1 MRLEQRNS
9 YQRDFSGEV
18 KEVIQE
24 KGHVWLVLNQSLFYP
39 TSGGQ
44 PHDTGTLGE
53 ERVINVEGG
62 DEVRHLVQGGHFR
75 VGQQVH
81 GVLDWPRRYRH
92 MQRHTG
98 QHLVSQAFVRVD
110 PSFET
115 KSVSLGAP
123 VCTVDF
129 AGSPDDGAQVEAE
142 RLVNEVVY
150 ENLEIHTSEV
160 DEHEVGRYPLRR
172 PPKVSGR
179 IRLVAMGDW
188 EISACGGTHLRR
200 TAEAGPIK
208 LLKSERIKGGLTRVY
223 FVCGLEALEDYSLKH
238 ALMRDLALTFSTQV
252 ETVPERVVALQRD
265 LTAMKREVNE
275 LQTKLATVLSEALLA
290 RANTGQHGRVV
301 SYALNSDEG
310 ALLKPLAAALTEQED
325 VTALLGV
332 VQNERAQLLFA
343 RGDAV
348 TLNMADLIKEVLPL
362 LGGRGGGKPE
372 LAQGSGGEFER
383 LAEALEHAANLAL

>member
-1 MRLEQRNS
+1 M
-9 YQRDFSGEV
+9 
-18 KEVIQE
+18 IQE
-24 KGHVWLVLNQSLFYP
+24 DSRTWLVLTQSLFYP

-44 PHDTGTLGE
+44 PHDTGTLDEG
-53 ERVINVEGG
+53 RVINVKKEGN
-62 DEVRHLVQGGHFR
+62 EVRHLVQGGHFR
-75 VGQQVH
+75 VGQQVR

-98 QHLVSQAFVRVD
+98 QHLVSQAFIRVN

-115 KSVSLGAP
+115 KSVSLSAP

-129 AGSPDDGAQVEAE
+129 AGSPGEGAQAEAE
-142 RLVNEVVY
+142 KLVNEVVY
-150 ENLEIHTSEV
+150 ANLEIHAFEV

-179 IRLVAMGDW
+179 IRLVEMGDW

-223 FVCGLEALEDYSLKH
+223 FICGSEALADYGFKH
-238 ALMRDLALTFSTQV
+238 VLTRDLALTFSTQV
-252 ETVPERVVALQRD
+252 EAVPERVMALQHD
-265 LTAMKREVNE
+265 FISAMKREVNE
-275 LQTKLATVLSEALLA
+275 LGAKLATVLSEALLA
-290 RANTGQHGRVV
+290 RAKSGQHGRVV
-301 SYALNSDEG
+301 SYQLSSDEG
-310 ALLKPLAAALTEQED
+310 ALLKPLATSLTKHND
-325 VTALLGV
+325 VTALLSV
-332 VQNERAQLLFA
+332 VQNARANLLFS

-348 TLNMADLIKEVLPL
+348 TLNMADLIKEVLPI

-372 LAQGSGGEFER
+372 LAQGSGDELER

>member
-18 KEVIQE
+18 REVVPE
-24 KGHVWLVLNQSLFYP
+24 GELAWLVLNQSLFYP

-53 ERVINVEGG
+53 GRVINVEGG

-129 AGSPDDGAQVEAE
+129 AGSPDNGAQVEAE

-150 ENLEIHTSEV
+150 ENLEIHASEV

-208 LLKSERIKGGLTRVY
+208 LLKSERIKSGLTRVY

-238 ALMRDLALTFSTQV
+238 SVMRDLALTFSTQV

-265 LTAMKREVNE
+265 LMVAKREVNE
-275 LQTKLATVLSEALLA
+275 LQTKLATVLSEALSA

-301 SYALNSDEG
+301 KYQLSDEER

-372 LAQGSGGEFER
+372 LAQGSGGEFKR
-383 LAEALEHAANLAL
+383 LAEALEHAAKSL